1 MKKTLAS
8 VLAFLLVVMMV
19 FAGVVPVVS
28 YAAENHAQ
36 TKSNSVTGAIDTLT
50 EWVELD
56 RQGNELVVTLNPDV
70 DTLKQIDS
78 ADLKVLID
86 KILDYAKD
94 VVIKALNDEEFRDTL
109 WDIALD
115 AYLTAKGY
123 DSIAEALDDPELPE
137 ELVGYA
143 SDLILAAH
151 KAGIIDVDDIK
162 TYAYYAKDKIAAMF
176 AGLDLNLG
184 DRFDAYVEDK
194 KDEILAC
201 FEGSITEIV
210 SGLLNGNVLP
220 GTELSL
226 VELLTK
232 VDEISINGYV
242 IYGLNANG
250 KAELNPDGIK
260 GLILSVPGFG
270 DISKMSDEEMQFS
283 FDVAVDTDFGT
294 SEFALTAKVGSGH
307 EYVRAAAAFL
317 CRYFNLDFKQGNT
330 VVLEIDM
337 PEIFTKAILKAANT
351 DLIDAKLKEKVFGA
365 FMATGN
371 DVHAL
376 IKSLSYDDLIAL
388 LQCIDFEGL
397 FDREFVQQ
405 FVDLSAYSN
414 EDVIEIVNRYEK
426 YFTAAINY
434 GARLTDAI
442 ANRIPDRYM
451 DDSFLDL
458 IEYEDENDKFS
469 YEDGTFSYVGTHTL
483 TYDHLKSAI
492 TKVSNLLGVN
502 KDTAMMLLVILPES
516 FVENGFTATL
526 DFSIHFEDIHRID
539 YMVDGKLFKAGFLPT
554 GAKVEYF
561 AEATNP
567 NLLFWVDEDLK
578 VVTTMPDYDVVL
590 HAVYND
596 GRAYT
601 TKDVNKLYDGTSET
615 VTVLIGDNAN
625 TYTYEWYKNG
635 VLVSTSNTFEVS
647 NVADSGEYNYVV
659 KCNGAVTHEGTV
671 TVTINPVLIPADSV
685 VLDTTA
691 FNYDGKTHTVNVL
704 GIPEGVKATLSGVTS
719 ASAIGEYTVLVTLTA
734 DDANYAAD
742 PTTVELT
749 WCIKRFIDVS
759 ELEWHWPA
767 DKHDIDNVVIP
778 VYDGNQYVAY
788 LTGEHLEKL
797 DLVLSGHLGVNAGEY
812 LAAIESV
819 TVKSEF
825 ADEYMVVGLDNLPTL
840 DWRIDPQVIHVS
852 DVVWGNVTSFLY
864 DGKLHGVYLD
874 SYPIGVIPNY
884 VNNENTEAGVYNAS
898 VTFSL
903 TDDYAQ
909 NYVILGEAPTFEWSI
924 EAATF
929 DISTLVW
936 SSFDGFKFNGK
947 AHTVA
952 LTNLPAF
959 IDVTYTANSFVDA
972 GSYTA
977 VATLSSNTTN
987 YVLTGTTLEYNWSIA
1002 KATVTVTGVTWN
1014 YVTGGVVYNGLEQT
1028 VTAEW
1033 TLDKESARDVIVALL
1048 TGNTGTDVL
1057 ADGYL
1062 ASVTFES
1069 DSDNYVVVVAEGV
1082 ATTLAWNVAPMP
1094 VDVST
1099 LTWNYTSAFTY
1110 NGTLQGV
1117 ALVGVPAGVEVV
1129 CSNNSFTNAG
1139 NYTATAVATA
1149 LNANYTVVG
1158 TIPSLD
1164 WSINKAAVDGSGIKL
1179 ENATV
1184 TYDGKE
1190 HSLTV
1195 SGDASV
1201 LEMLDVTYTGN
1212 GKVLL
1217 GTYTVTAT
1225 LTLKS
1230 EYADNYTFSDELT
1243 ATLTIT
1249 GDKKDSH
1256 EIKDGSDVVV
1266 KVNGSLDPDNLIA
1279 GGVTTD
1285 VDATYT
1291 VNGKD
1296 AELLVAYDIYFTEGG
1311 AVVSVDGQN
1320 FVVKLLIPAKY
1331 RGLKDDELAVI
1342 HIKDD
1347 GSVELMEATREGDY
1361 MTFTTTHFSKYAIV
1375 SIKSANLTWLW
1386 IILAV
1391 LVAGG
1396 IAAGVYFFLKGRKG
1410 NDETP
1415 DTIPAVEEAPA
1426 TVEIPAVDT
1435 VEEEEDADVEDEV
1448 DVPEVDDVVEEETEV
1463 DIPEIDDVVT
1473 EEEDTNVED
1482 ESATVSAEPQ
1492 SAVLVMGEDGKEAT
1506 AIIDG
1511 ETVHI
1516 RFRSSFLSR
1525 LIQSTENIQCFYSDI
1540 KNHVLSYKGIKARGS
1555 WNYEAFNKGRTQLV
1569 KLNIKGKT
1577 LIVNLNL
1584 DPKEFNI
1591 NKYHFIDCSDKPK
1604 FAKVPMM
1611 MKVRSARALKYT
1623 LELVDELM
1631 AKNEIEQGDVPTI
1644 DYRMPYE
1651 TTEELAKKGLVKVIL
1666 PAGVTLSEDMTV
1678 VHVNVSEL
1686 IESGSNEKTVEQ
1698 FVGDDIDLDD
1708 TAEVVEKFE
1717 PVVEVLDDGTVHA
1730 DAQFA
1735 DQLITDEEAAATL
1748 EVATVTGNVKR
1759 SGKMGEIN
1767 LDTICDNFDDGEIV
1781 DVDTLKAKRLVSS
1794 KIGRVKVLARGIMY
1808 KKLTVRASKFS
1819 IQAVKMITLAG
1830 GKAELEE

>member
-8 VLAFLLVVMMV
+8 VLAFLLVVLMV
-19 FAGVVPVVS
+19 FAGVAPVIS
-28 YAAENHAQ
+28 YAAENKTA
-36 TKSNSVTGAIDTLT
+36 TKSNTVTGAIDTVT
-50 EWVELD
+50 DWFELE
-56 RQGNELVVTLNPDV
+56 REGNELVVTLNPDV
-70 DTLKQIDS
+70 EALQALDYE
-78 ADLKVLID
+78 DLKALID

-94 VVIKALNDEEFRDTL
+94 TVVKALNDEEFRDTL
-109 WDIALD
+109 WDVALD
-115 AYLTAKGY
+115 AYLTAKDY
-123 DSIAEALDDPELPE
+123 DSIAEALDDPNLPE

-143 SDLILAAH
+143 RELILAAYQ
-151 KAGIIDVDDIK
+151 AGIIDVDDIK

-176 AGLDLNLG
+176 AGLELNLG
-184 DRFDAYVEDK
+184 NRFDAYIDDK

-210 SGLLNGNVLP
+210 YSLLTESVLP

-226 VELLTK
+226 VELFAK

-242 IYGLNANG
+242 IYGLNENG
-250 KAELNPDGIK
+250 KAELNPEGIK

-270 DISKMSDEEMQFS
+270 DISNMSDDEMQFS
-283 FDVAVDTDFGT
+283 FDVAVKTDYGT

-330 VVLEIDM
+330 VVLEVNM
-337 PEIFTKAILKAANT
+337 PELFTKALLKAANT
-351 DLIDAKLKEKVFGA
+351 DLIDAKLKQKVFGA

-376 IKSLSYDDLIAL
+376 IKSLSYEDLIAL

-426 YFTAAINY
+426 YFTLAIKY
-434 GARLTDAI
+434 GARLADAV

-458 IEYEDENDKFS
+458 IEYEDENDKFH

-483 TYDHLKSAI
+483 TYDHLQSAI
-492 TKVSNLLGVN
+492 TKVANLLGVD

-526 DFSIHFEDIHRID
+526 DFSIHFEDINRID
-539 YMVDGKLFKAGFLPT
+539 YMVDGKLFKAGFLPA

-567 NLLFWVDEDLK
+567 NLLCWVDEDLN
-578 VVTTMPDYDVVL
+578 VVTTMPDHDIVL
-590 HAVYND
+590 YAVYND
-596 GRAYT
+596 GRAYL
-601 TKDVNKLYDGTSET
+601 TKNVDKLYDGASET
-615 VTVLIGDNAN
+615 VGVFIGDNAN
-625 TYTYEWYKNG
+625 TYTFEWYKNG
-635 VLVSTSNTFEVS
+635 VLVSTSGTFEVA
-647 NVADSGEYNYVV
+647 NVSDSGEYNYVV
-659 KCNGAVTHEGTV
+659 KCNGAVTHEGSV
-671 TVTINPVLIPADSV
+671 TVKIDPILIPADSV
-685 VLDTTA
+685 ALDKNC
-691 FNYDGKTHTVNVL
+691 FEFDGKTHTVNVVGL
-704 GIPEGVKATLSGVTS
+704 PAGVTATVSGTTS
-719 ASAIGEYTVLVTLTA
+719 ASAVGEYTVLVTLNADNPNYTA
-734 DDANYAAD
+734 EPA
-742 PTTVELT
+742 TVELT
-749 WCIKRFIDVS
+749 WCIKKVIDVS
-759 ELEWHWPA
+759 ELEWNWPA
-767 DKHDIDNVVIP
+767 DKHDVDNVIIP

-797 DLVLSGHLGVNAGEY
+797 DLVLSGNLGVNAGEY
-812 LAAIESV
+812 LATIVSV
-819 TVKSEF
+819 SVKAEYAS
-825 ADEYMVVGLDNLPTL
+825 EYMVVGLDNLPTL
-840 DWRIDPQVIHVS
+840 EWRIDPQIIHVT
-852 DVVWGNVTSFLY
+852 DVAWGSENYFLY
-864 DGKLHGVYLD
+864 DGEIHGVRLE
-874 SYPIGVIPNY
+874 SYPAGLIPNY
-884 VNNENTEAGVYNAS
+884 TNNATTEAGNYVAS

-903 TDDYAQ
+903 PAEYAQ
-909 NYVILGEAPTFEWSI
+909 NYVIVGEVPTFAWTI

-929 DISTLVW
+929 DISDLVW
-936 SSFDGFKFNGK
+936 SSFDGFVYDGTDF
-947 AHTVA
+947 TVE
-952 LTNLPAF
+952 LTNLPSF
-959 IDVTYTANSFVDA
+959 IGVTYTDNVKADA
-972 GSYTA
+972 GTYTA
-977 VATLSSNTTN
+977 VATLVSNTTN
-987 YVLTGTTLEYNWSIA
+987 YVLTGTTLEYTWSVE
-1002 KATVTVTGVTWN
+1002 KATVTVTDVLWN
-1014 YVTGGVVYNGLEQT
+1014 YVDGGVVYNGAEQSIS
-1028 VTAEW
+1028 AEW
-1033 TLDKESARDVIVALL
+1033 TIDNQAALEFIVALF
-1048 TGNTGTDVL
+1048 TGNTAINVS
-1057 ADGYL
+1057 ANGYEAL
-1062 ASVTFES
+1062 VSFES
-1069 DSDNYVVVVAEGV
+1069 TSDNYVVVVADGV
-1082 ATTLAWNVAPMP
+1082 LTAKAWNVAPMP

-1110 NGTLQGV
+1110 NGSLQGV
-1117 ALVGVPAGVEVV
+1117 TLVGVPAGVEVV

-1158 TIPSLD
+1158 AIPALD
-1164 WSINKAAVDGSGIKL
+1164 WTINKANVDASGIKL

-1195 SGDASV
+1195 SGDASI
-1201 LEMLDVTYTGN
+1201 LEMLEVTYTGN

-1230 EYADNYTFSDELT
+1230 EYAANYSYSDELT

-1256 EIKDGSDVVV
+1256 ELKDNTGTIVI
-1266 KVNGSLDPDNLIA
+1266 VNGSLDPDNLIA

-1285 VDATYT
+1285 VKDVYEID
-1291 VNGKD
+1291 GKE
-1296 AELLVAYDIYFTEGG
+1296 AEMLVAYDIYFTEGG

-1320 FVVKLLIPAKY
+1320 YTVKLLIPAKY
-1331 RGLKDDELAVI
+1331 RGLDDDQLAVI

-1347 GSVELMEATREGDY
+1347 GTVELMEATREGNY

-1375 SIKSANLTWLW
+1375 SLKEASLVWLW
-1386 IILAV
+1386 ILLAV
-1391 LVAGG
+1391 LVVGG
-1396 IAAGVYFFLKGRKG
+1396 AVVAYVLLKKRNGGDTAPDAIPEVSAAPV
-1410 NDETP
+1410 
-1415 DTIPAVEEAPA
+1415 AEEAPA
-1426 TVEIPAVDT
+1426 AEVE
-1435 VEEEEDADVEDEV
+1435 VEEEPVVEEV
-1448 DVPEVDDVVEEETEV
+1448 EEIPEVDEVVEEETEEE
-1463 DIPEIDDVVT
+1463 IPEIDEVVAE
-1473 EEEDTNVED
+1473 EEEDEVAEE
-1482 ESATVSAEPQ
+1482 ESAPVSTEPQ

-1506 AIIDG
+1506 AIIGG

-1516 RFRSSFLSR
+1516 RFRSSFMSR
-1525 LIQSTENIQCFYSDI
+1525 LIQSTENIQCFYSEI

-1623 LELVDELM
+1623 LELIDELM
-1631 AKNEIEQGDVPTI
+1631 AKNEIEQGEVPTV

-1666 PAGVTLSEDMTV
+1666 PAGVTLSDDMTV
-1678 VHVNVSEL
+1678 IHVNVSEL
-1686 IESGSNEKTVEQ
+1686 IGSGNSEKTSEQ
-1698 FVGDDIDLDD
+1698 FIGEDIDL
-1708 TAEVVEKFE
+1708 EVEEAPEKFE
-1717 PVVEVLDDGTVHA
+1717 PVVEVLEDGTVHA
-1730 DAQFA
+1730 DAEFA
-1735 DQLITDEEAAATL
+1735 DQLISDEEAEAQLAIASVPDGVIRT
-1748 EVATVTGNVKR
+1748 
-1759 SGKMGEIN
+1759 GKMGEIN

-1781 DVDTLKAKRLVSS
+1781 DVDTLKAKRLLSA
-1794 KIGRVKVLARGIMY
+1794 KYGRVKVLARGIMY

-1819 IQAVKMITLAG
+1819 IQAVKMINLAG
-1830 GKAELEE
+1830 GQAELDD